1 MVKRVCMLDNVIK
14 DTPLKTCLQ
23 QVLARENLASQRT
36 LITTLADELN
46 TNSLNC
52 AAALLYLLQEANDV
66 IIMPEQK
73 TGITINPP
81 HIKMVRYRLA
91 VGSQHHINAELLKQ
105 VLVEESGVDKN
116 NINNINIQ
124 DSYTLIDLPDEM
136 PIDIFQ
142 HLKLV
147 EINQHKLD
155 IRRVKNRHKNRGNNH
170 FRRGRQNKRA
180 TGNSTAV

>member
-1 MVKRVCMLDNVIK
+1 MLDDLMTDK
-14 DTPLKTCLQ
+14 PLKTCLQ
-23 QVLARENLASQRT
+23 QVLARENLASQRA
-36 LITTLADELN
+36 LITTLANELN

-52 AAALLYLLQEANDV
+52 AAALLYLLQKSND
-66 IIMPEQK
+66 ITMPEQK
-73 TGITINPP
+73 IHVPIGPLP
-81 HIKMVRYRLA
+81 IKMVRYRLA
-91 VGSQHHINAELLKQ
+91 VGSQHHINLELLKQ

-142 HLKLV
+142 HLKSV

-155 IRRVKNRHKNRGNNH
+155 IRRVKNRHHKRRNH
-170 FRRGRQNKRA
+170 QRRGRQTVANKPIDQVI
-180 TGNSTAV
+180 SS